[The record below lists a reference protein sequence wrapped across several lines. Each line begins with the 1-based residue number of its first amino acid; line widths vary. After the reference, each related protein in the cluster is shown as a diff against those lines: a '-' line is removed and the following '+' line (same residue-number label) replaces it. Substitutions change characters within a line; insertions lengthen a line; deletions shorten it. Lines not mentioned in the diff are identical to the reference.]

1 MDFSFLIILGLLI
14 LLGPYI
20 VAFLLGSRLGR
31 LDAVLNAAR
40 HRIGDLEVRSVTQDR
55 EIAALRSQ
63 VLALRAGQPDD
74 AAAARIRAEDAAAAP
89 QISEPAAAAEPGAV
103 SERDEEA
110 LAAAAA
116 GIAPPPEAP
125 ALPPVPSL
133 GERLS
138 GWLRA
143 GGLERQFGAVLPVWI
158 GGIALA
164 FAGFFLVKYSIE
176 NALIG
181 PEMRTVLG
189 GMLGIGLIV
198 AAHWVGGRSR
208 VESAGRIAQSLAGAG
223 IAVLYVS
230 SYAASALYEL
240 VPPLLGFIA
249 MAGVTAVAV
258 VLSLRHGPPI
268 ALLGLLGGFLTPA
281 LIHSDN
287 PSAMMLFLYLYVVF
301 AALMIIVRRKGWWL
315 LALPALLL
323 SFLWVIGWMVSD
335 AFRPDETLWAGLF
348 LAAVSGTIVAASRER
363 YSAELAEAGSWRGLI
378 SLRNRAFFLNT
389 VALAGAFGLMAVLA
403 FNADFNIHDWVLF
416 GLLAVGAVAL
426 ATFEPRLYG
435 YAPWAAM
442 AVNLLMLAG
451 WEPET
456 AREVAI
462 AVTAFGALYVLS
474 GLLLFP
480 SAPYPL
486 LWAGLSVTSAVGY
499 YLLAWFKIA
508 DWDASIPAAVEAV
521 PAPRTDGLAPLQSI
535 APPLA
540 DAPAAVPPAIDT
552 PPRADPVEPLVE
564 GVRDAASA
572 IPHIWGVTAFLLA
585 LVFFGAALRAM
596 KTLAPSAVKDRVL
609 AAFAL
614 GTTAFVALGFAV
626 ELPGEF
632 LSVAIA
638 AELLAVAWVSG
649 RTQIPALRPIAGLL
663 ALAFA
668 FLLLPQILLL
678 AQLALY
684 SLLDWRLYWQE
695 TVPIVDYPL
704 LQLALPAGFFL
715 GAAWLLRREAD
726 GRLVRLFELASV
738 ALIALWGYYTTSQL
752 FHPGE
757 NVLFARATFLERGVI
772 TNVLFLFG
780 LACLIAGRRGGRIAF
795 SWSGA
800 LLVALSL
807 FRLAWFDLFLKNPM
821 WTHDAV
827 PGVFLANALA
837 VTFLLPVLWSWFA
850 MREMGFPERPWIAR
864 LRRWMP
870 ALMLALGFAWLSLEI
885 RRLYQGRFLHSP
897 DMSDA
902 ELYTYSAV
910 WLVAGLGLLFFGT
923 LRGSQMLRF
932 ASLAVMLATVSK
944 VFLIDAGSLTG
955 LFRVFSFFGLGIS
968 LIGLS
973 YFYSRFV
980 FGGSGGGEAERTAEA
995 GPAA

>member
-1 MDFSFLIILGLLI
+1 M
-14 LLGPYI
+14 
-20 VAFLLGSRLGR
+20 
-31 LDAVLNAAR
+31 
-40 HRIGDLEVRSVTQDR
+40 
-55 EIAALRSQ
+55 
-63 VLALRAGQPDD
+63 
-74 AAAARIRAEDAAAAP
+74 
-89 QISEPAAAAEPGAV
+89 
-103 SERDEEA
+103 
-110 LAAAAA
+110 
-116 GIAPPPEAP
+116 
-125 ALPPVPSL
+125 
-133 GERLS
+133 
-138 GWLRA
+138 
-143 GGLERQFGAVLPVWI
+143 
-158 GGIALA
+158 
-164 FAGFFLVKYSIE
+164 
-176 NALIG
+176 
-181 PEMRTVLG
+181 
-189 GMLGIGLIV
+189 
-198 AAHWVGGRSR
+198 
-208 VESAGRIAQSLAGAG
+208 
-223 IAVLYVS
+223 
-230 SYAASALYEL
+230 
-240 VPPLLGFIA
+240 VPPLIGFIA

-281 LIHSDN
+281 LIRSDN

-363 YSAELAEAGSWRGLI
+363 YSAELAEAGSWRGLV
-378 SLRNRAFFLNT
+378 SLRNQAFFLNT

-426 ATFEPRLYG
+426 ATFDARLYG

-451 WEPET
+451 WEPDT
-456 AREVAI
+456 AREVAV

-474 GLLLFP
+474 GLLLFR

-499 YLLAWFKIA
+499 YLLAWFKIS
-508 DWDASIPAAVEAV
+508 DWEAGIPVAVETV
-521 PAPRTDGLAPLQSI
+521 PAPRADGLAPLQSI

-540 DAPAAVPPAIDT
+540 EAPAAAPAIDT
-552 PPRADPVEPLVE
+552 PPRAEPVEPLVE

-572 IPHIWGVTAFLLA
+572 IPHIWGVAAFLLA

-596 KTLAPSAVKDRVL
+596 RTLAPSPVKDRVL

-638 AELLAVAWVSG
+638 AELLAVAWISG

-678 AQLALY
+678 GQLAVY
-684 SLLDWRLYWQE
+684 SLLDWRIYWQE

-726 GRLVRLFELASV
+726 GRLVRLFELAAV

-757 NVLFARATFLERGVI
+757 NVLFARAGFLERGVI

-780 LACLIAGRRGGRIAF
+780 LGCLIAGRRFGRVAF

-800 LLVALSL
+800 LLVGLSL

-837 VTFLLPVLWSWFA
+837 VTFLLPILWSRFA
-850 MREMGFPERPWIAR
+850 AREMAVAERPWIVG

-870 ALMLALGFAWLSLEI
+870 ALMLVLGFAWLSLEI
-885 RRLYQGRFLHSP
+885 RRLYQGPFIDIA

-902 ELYTYSAV
+902 ELYTYSVV
-910 WLVAGLGLLFFGT
+910 WLIAGLALLFLGT
-923 LRGSQMLRF
+923 LKGSQMLRF

-955 LFRVFSFFGLGIS
+955 LFRVFSFLGLGVS

-980 FGGSGGGEAERTAEA
+980 FGGPGGPAEA
-995 GPAA
+995 QPAPEVPKPVA